1 MSQEREVPI
10 NNLIK
15 AVEVHNEFYKEPREL
30 FEWVKA
36 SEEKSNHQ
44 QRVCCRGL
52 KHGHFFEASYDKSID
67 MYINYTSG
75 TSSNRIPVD
84 LIEWLK
90 PITKPE
96 SITNSEGWVSVED
109 RLPFIKNDIG
119 YEVIVCFGGEQDRGL
134 SIFYKS
140 KFYLAVTWSE
150 EGPNSDEYP
159 NVTHWQPLPAP
170 PGEKSASL
178 PTNKLTNSSIEQMA
192 EEYDKNSS
200 YLSNKKALNLKK

>member
-10 NNLIK
+10 NNLIN
-15 AVEVHNEFYKEPREL
+15 AAEVHNKFYGKNREL
-30 FEWVKA
+30 FEWMKA

-96 SITNSEGWVSVED
+96 SITNSEGWISVED
-109 RLPFIKNDIG
+109 KPIEHNFYLVNIMDMDGVDRSVIG
-119 YEVIVCFGGEQDRGL
+119 YWDGKG
-134 SIFYKS
+134 FYKGQLITS
-140 KFYLAVTWSE
+140 DNIE
-150 EGPNSDEYP
+150 DEYISI
-159 NVTHWQPLPAP
+159 THWRPLPAP

-192 EEYDKNSS
+192 E
-200 YLSNKKALNLKK
+200 